1 MGLEIMHIMIQWD
14 SWGIIPECEKVFI
27 VNFTVFSDSQ
37 ALFVLLFL
45 PFLSNLKGIPFAELP
60 LYLKSGAGCLLNLGA
75 NTSGKF
81 LCLGLYVDRYPAK
94 H

>member
-1 MGLEIMHIMIQWD
+1 M
-14 SWGIIPECEKVFI
+14 
-27 VNFTVFSDSQ
+27 
-37 ALFVLLFL
+37 LLFL

-81 LCLGLYVDRYPAK
+81 LCLGLYVDRYPALSIRFIQYCISINI
-94 H
+94 

>member
-1 MGLEIMHIMIQWD
+1 M
-14 SWGIIPECEKVFI
+14 
-27 VNFTVFSDSQ
+27 
-37 ALFVLLFL
+37 LLFL
-45 PFLSNLKGIPFAELP
+45 PFLSNLKGISFAELP

-94 H
+94 Y